1 MASDY
6 WKCTLCVGYN
16 NNKVLDLSENV
27 SGLIDYVLYP
37 FDEDYLVWCET
48 NTQTQETKYPR
59 IKISS
64 ES

>member
-37 FDEDYLVWCET
+37 LM
-48 NTQTQETKYPR
+48 
-59 IKISS
+59 KIIWFGVKQIHKRKKLSIHV
-64 ES
+64 